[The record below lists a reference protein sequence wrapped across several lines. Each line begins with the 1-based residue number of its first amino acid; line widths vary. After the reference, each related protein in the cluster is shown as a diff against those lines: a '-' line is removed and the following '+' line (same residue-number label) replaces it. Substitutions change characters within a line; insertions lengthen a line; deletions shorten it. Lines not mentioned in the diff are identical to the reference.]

1 MVVAENSAPVKGK
14 SIEVIGMYNPSE
26 GKRFEVQ
33 KERLDYWISVG
44 AKPSDSVAGLLKFN
58 GVSGMESFMAPRTKT
73 RPKKNPTEA
82 EIAAA
87 EAAKNPAPAVE
98 EVVEEEVA
106 APEEAP
112 AEDVAAEEPAAE
124 EPTA

>member
-26 GKRFEVQ
+26 GKRFDVQ
-33 KERLDYWISVG
+33 KDRLEYWISVG

-58 GVSGMESFMAPRTKT
+58 GVSGMEAYMAPRTKT
-73 RPKKNPTEA
+73 RPKKNPTEE

-87 EAAKNPAPAVE
+87 EAAKNPAPAAPEAVE
-98 EVVEEEVA
+98 EA
-106 APEEAP
+106 APAVEEAP
-112 AEDVAAEEPAAE
+112 VEATVAEEPAAE
-124 EPTA
+124 EPAA